1 MKVLEKIALVIYSYI
16 VLILAVIACT
26 LVFGWLKPEL
36 VTKILEEV
44 IAGDIASKVTLGIS
58 VVFILL
64 SIKCIFF
71 GGKTKSED
79 KKGILLQNEN
89 GKLLITKETI
99 DNLTKNVVKGFE
111 NIEQVSTKATVDNEN
126 NLIINVNLEVGPEV
140 IVKELSSNLQF
151 KIMETIKNVLDLE
164 VKQVNVKVNNYSN
177 KQEKK
182 VEE

>member
-26 LVFGWLKPEL
+26 LVLGWLKPEL
-36 VTKILEEV
+36 VARILEEV
-44 IAGDIASKVTLGIS
+44 IAGDIISKVTLGVSI
-58 VVFILL
+58 VFILL

-71 GGKTKSED
+71 GGKTKNED

-164 VKQVNVKVNNYSN
+164 VKQVNIKVNNYSN
-177 KQEKK
+177 NQEKK